1 MGINAVWIIHQIAI
15 VKQILH
21 FISEH
26 YGDNWGYLNYIGNT
40 VAVGHSLAVMNNR
53 YTQTNMISAGDHKQT
68 ILCSKLV
75 SLHRVPKRFQRDYT
89 QRKR

>member
-1 MGINAVWIIHQIAI
+1 MGIDAVWITHQNAI
-15 VKQILH
+15 VKQCLY

-26 YGDNWGYLNYIGNT
+26 YGDNWGFLNYSGNT

-53 YTQTNMISAGDHKQT
+53 YTQTNMISAGDHKQ
-68 ILCSKLV
+68 IIFCSKLV
-75 SLHRVPKRFQRDYT
+75 SLHRVPKRFQRDYI